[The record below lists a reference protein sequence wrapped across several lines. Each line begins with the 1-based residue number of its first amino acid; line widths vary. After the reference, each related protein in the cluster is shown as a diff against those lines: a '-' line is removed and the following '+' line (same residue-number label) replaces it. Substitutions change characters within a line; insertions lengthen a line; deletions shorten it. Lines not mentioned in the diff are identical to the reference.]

1 MVVPLVVVG
10 GLDGVVVVMG
20 VVPVIDVVAVIGV
33 VVVTDVI
40 VAIVVVVTSTHA
52 MIPTVTPVG
61 GALSSVD
68 VILIIIVV
76 FSGTR
81 KFGGKSTWGETADG
95 GTTPLGVGNV
105 VVVCDGTPVDG
116 VVVVVPLVDGVWEE
130 NGCEVV
136 PLG

>member
-52 MIPTVTPVG
+52 MIPTVTYIQ
-61 GALSSVD
+61 S
-68 VILIIIVV
+68 IKEWNR
-76 FSGTR
+76 F
-81 KFGGKSTWGETADG
+81 E
-95 GTTPLGVGNV
+95 
-105 VVVCDGTPVDG
+105 
-116 VVVVVPLVDGVWEE
+116 
-130 NGCEVV
+130 
-136 PLG
+136 